1 MKHDICLNGPI
12 PSWDEGLPL
21 GNGGMGCLIWGPLH
35 ALRFSM
41 DLAGLWDLT
50 PALQTKRPDFTYQTM
65 CRLVRQQ
72 SWAEL
77 QSLFD
82 APYACAAP
90 TKLPVG
96 AFELAGLPE
105 QAYSARLS
113 LQDATAELQS
123 GAHRLRVWLAA
134 TTPLLVVEPE
144 TTLPVRFVPKPPPY
158 AGASE
163 GPADPLCRPL
173 SALGYPPPERIDQ
186 DGLQGFTQKI
196 SGGRYYALLSRS
208 TVRNGRKRL
217 LITVQTASS
226 AQGARTACEALLM
239 QSAASLAR
247 LRRAHLAW
255 WCAFWAQSAIMLPD
269 DALEQLWYRGTYFL
283 GAGSRPGHAPMP
295 LQGVWTADQS
305 ALPPWKGD
313 YHNDLNTQFTYAAYL
328 TSNHLQQGEAFLEH
342 LWTLL
347 PAAKRF
353 AAEFYQT
360 DGMCY
365 PGVMAL
371 DGSPLGGWPMYSLSP
386 TNSIWLC
393 RLFYEHY
400 RITGDPEFLRE
411 RVWPLYL
418 ECEHCIRGLLCETA
432 DGTLALPLSSSPE
445 IYDDSPRAWLTPNSS
460 YDLALL
466 RDLYERLIELSALLG
481 EPQTVWRSQLNR
493 LPQLPAEENGA
504 LMYAKDAFVRESHRH
519 FSHALAIYPLRQIS
533 GKTPQE
539 KACIDRT
546 IAQLESLGTSR
557 WVGFSFVWFA
567 LLKIVQRDAEGAVQA
582 LHQFYHAFLSPN
594 GFHLNGDFR
603 KTGLSEFQ
611 YRPFTLEANCL
622 SVQAVNEMLL
632 YSQNGEIEIFP
643 VIPADWRTC
652 AFRGLRVENGL
663 IVSAELTATGCVTL
677 RLHAKRA
684 GSWYLKNTNQTLRLE
699 KGERRICRWTIKP
712 DIQDP

>member
-1 MKHDICLNGPI
+1 M
-12 PSWDEGLPL
+12 
-21 GNGGMGCLIWGPLH
+21 
-35 ALRFSM
+35 
-41 DLAGLWDLT
+41 
-50 PALQTKRPDFTYQTM
+50 
-65 CRLVRQQ
+65 
-72 SWAEL
+72 
-77 QSLFD
+77 
-82 APYACAAP
+82 
-90 TKLPVG
+90 
-96 AFELAGLPE
+96 
-105 QAYSARLS
+105 
-113 LQDATAELQS
+113 
-123 GAHRLRVWLAA
+123 
-134 TTPLLVVEPE
+134 
-144 TTLPVRFVPKPPPY
+144 
-158 AGASE
+158 
-163 GPADPLCRPL
+163 
-173 SALGYPPPERIDQ
+173 
-186 DGLQGFTQKI
+186 
-196 SGGRYYALLSRS
+196 
-208 TVRNGRKRL
+208 
-217 LITVQTASS
+217 
-226 AQGARTACEALLM
+226 
-239 QSAASLAR
+239 
-247 LRRAHLAW
+247 
-255 WCAFWAQSAIMLPD
+255 
-269 DALEQLWYRGTYFL
+269 
-283 GAGSRPGHAPMP
+283 
-295 LQGVWTADQS
+295 
-305 ALPPWKGD
+305 
-313 YHNDLNTQFTYAAYL
+313 
-328 TSNHLQQGEAFLEH
+328 
-342 LWTLL
+342 
-347 PAAKRF
+347 
-353 AAEFYQT
+353 
-360 DGMCY
+360 
-365 PGVMAL
+365 
-371 DGSPLGGWPMYSLSP
+371 
-386 TNSIWLC
+386 
-393 RLFYEHY
+393 
-400 RITGDPEFLRE
+400 
-411 RVWPLYL
+411 WPLYL
-418 ECEHCIRGLLCETA
+418 ECERCIRGLLCETA

-445 IYDDSPRAWLTPNSS
+445 IYDDSTRAWLTPNSS

-546 IAQLESLGTSR
+546 IAQQESLGTSR

-582 LHQFYHAFLSPN
+582 LRQFYHAFLSPN

-712 DIQDP
+712 DIQYP